1 MISLLADK
9 NIQDYDVIAIQKSWR
24 NFFASISLSSSQNDF
39 HLLYRSRDDIRI
51 CFYVNDQISIESWKI
66 EYSTID
72 LSVLK
77 MIVKEVEEDTK
88 MIRIHN
94 VYNSSLIS
102 YTSKD
107 NSITLSKIMRFIVET
122 LDDHHIL
129 LKNFNL
135 HHFFWND
142 SFRSTQHVATDD
154 LLDIM
159 QNRNLTLTLSKDSIT
174 WKARNSIN
182 IINLTFMTTHLA
194 KRLKHC
200 MTRFD
205 LDQSSNHI
213 FISTKILC
221 DTKSNSS
228 RIARRAWKL
237 IDLNKIK
244 KAMKHALT
252 LQSSI
257 TVREIDFCVNKIQKF
272 LRSIVEMIVSWAIF
286 SRHVKSF
293 WNEQYSAAIKDTR
306 KLRRRWSASRDS
318 HDLTLY
324 MKIND
329 RKQKIIQKTK
339 RVNFRQKI
347 EKIVET
353 LTSLWRLVKWA
364 KNKNHQS
371 REVLKMLILKF
382 NDLTTE
388 TFDEKAKMFKS
399 VFFST
404 SSSIEL
410 DDISRSFYF
419 RFIECSLNITKR
431 KMLKIIRRIV
441 FDKTSNFDEIINKLF
456 KICALIMMQ
465 LLISLF
471 VVCIQ
476 QTYHSKT
483 FKKVNIIT
491 LKKVDKKD
499 YTISK
504 TYRSIALLNIIEKI
518 LKFIMSKKI
527 SWIAKTHRLLLDTFM
542 RCRKKRSIET
552 TLKLFIEQIHIVWE
566 QKTNRVITLLSLN
579 VANVF
584 DTMSHVKLIH
594 DMKKRKISRWIID
607 WISNFLFDR
616 FTILAVNRRV
626 IESFSM
632 QIEISQ
638 KFSLFSILYLFYN
651 VDLLKMCNRFETN
664 TRFLEYVDDVNILI
678 YEKSIEENC
687 RNLERVHKLCERWAI
702 RHEFVFAS
710 IKYELIHFI
719 KNSKKF
725 DMMITIKIDS
735 NTIQSRIDIR
745 ILDVQIDT
753 RLKWDSHVRKIQEKM
768 TKQIM
773 TLTKLSIFIWETIF
787 RKIRML
793 YIFVIRFVLIY
804 DVFVWHMLKNKKS
817 KMINKL
823 AIIQNRCLRSIFE
836 SFRIN

>member
-1 MISLLADK
+1 MIILQYNVRNEKVRTMISLFADK
-9 NIQDYDVIAIQKSWR
+9 NIQDYDVIAIQKFWR
-24 NFFASISLSSSQNDF
+24 NFFAFISLNSDQNDF
-39 HLLYRSRDDIRI
+39 HLLYKSKDDIKI
-51 CFYVNDQISIESWKI
+51 CFYVNDQINIESWKVKHF
-66 EYSTID
+66 TID

-77 MIVKEVEEDTK
+77 MIVKEVEENTK

-102 YTSKD
+102 YTSKN
-107 NSITLSKIMRFIVET
+107 NSFTLSKIMRFIVET

-135 HHFFWND
+135 HHFFWSD
-142 SFRSTQHVATDD
+142 SFRLTQHVATNN
-154 LLDIM
+154 LFDIM
-159 QNRNLTLTLSKDSIT
+159 QNRNLILTLSKDSIT
-174 WKARNSIN
+174 WKVHNSIS
-182 IINLTFMTTHLA
+182 IINLTFMTIYLT

-213 FISTKILC
+213 LISTKILC
-221 DTKSNSS
+221 DTKSNLS
-228 RIARRAWKL
+228 RIARKTWKL

-244 KAMKHALT
+244 KSMKYALT

-257 TVREIDFCVNKIQKF
+257 TVREIDFCANEIQKF
-272 LRSIVEMIVSWAIF
+272 LRLIVEMIVSWTIF
-286 SRHVKSF
+286 NRHVKSF
-293 WNEQYSAAIKDTR
+293 WNEQCSATIKNTR

-318 HDLTLY
+318 HDLTFY
-324 MKIND
+324 IKIND

-364 KNKNHQS
+364 KNKSHQS
-371 REVLKMLILKF
+371 REVLKMLIFKF
-382 NDLTTE
+382 NDLTIK

-404 SSSIEL
+404 SSSIEFN
-410 DDISRSFYF
+410 DISRSFYF
-419 RFIECSLNITKR
+419 RFIECFFSITKR
-431 KMLKIIRRIV
+431 KMLKIIKRIV
-441 FDKTSNFDEIINKLF
+441 FDKILNLDEIINKLL
-456 KICALIMMQ
+456 KICAFIMMQ

-504 TYRSIALLNIIEKI
+504 TYQSIALLNIIEKI

-527 SWIAKTHRLLLDTFM
+527 SWITKTHRLLFDTFM
-542 RCRKKRSIET
+542 RCRKNRSIET
-552 TLKLFIEQIHIVWE
+552 TLKFFIEQIHIVWK
-566 QKTNRVITLLSLN
+566 QKTNRVIILLNLN
-579 VANVF
+579 VTNVF

-594 DMKKRKISRWIID
+594 DMKKKKISRWIID

-616 FTILAVNRRV
+616 FTILAVNRRI

-638 KFSLFSILYLFYN
+638 KFSLFLILYLFYN
-651 VDLLKMCNRFETN
+651 VDLLRMCNKLEMN
-664 TRFLEYVDDVNILI
+664 TRFFEYVDDVNILI
-678 YEKSIEENC
+678 YEKNIEENC
-687 RNLERVHKLCERWAI
+687 RNLERMHKFCER
-702 RHEFVFAS
+702 
-710 IKYELIHFI
+710 L
-719 KNSKKF
+719 N
-725 DMMITIKIDS
+725 DS
-735 NTIQSRIDIR
+735 T
-745 ILDVQIDT
+745 
-753 RLKWDSHVRKIQEKM
+753 
-768 TKQIM
+768 
-773 TLTKLSIFIWETIF
+773 
-787 RKIRML
+787 
-793 YIFVIRFVLIY
+793 
-804 DVFVWHMLKNKKS
+804 
-817 KMINKL
+817 
-823 AIIQNRCLRSIFE
+823 
-836 SFRIN
+836 

>member
-1 MISLLADK
+1 MISLFADK

-39 HLLYRSRDDIRI
+39 HLLYKSRNDIRI
-51 CFYVNDQISIESWKI
+51 CFYVNDQINIENWKV

-94 VYNSSLIS
+94 VYNLSLIS

-107 NSITLSKIMRFIVET
+107 NSFTLSKIMQFIVET
-122 LDDHHIL
+122 FDDHHIL

-135 HHFFWND
+135 HYLFWSD
-142 SFRSTQHVATDD
+142 LSRSTQHVATDD
-154 LLDIM
+154 LFDIM
-159 QNRNLTLTLSKDSIT
+159 QNRNLTLTLSRDSIT
-174 WKARNSIN
+174 WKARSSIS
-182 IINLTFMTTHLA
+182 IIDLTFMTTHLA

-200 MTRFD
+200 MTRSN

-221 DTKSNSS
+221 DTKSNLS
-228 RIARRAWKL
+228 RIARKAWKL

-257 TVREIDFCVNKIQKF
+257 TAREIDFCVNEIQKF
-272 LRSIVEMIVSWAIF
+272 LRSIVEMIVSWAILN
-286 SRHVKSF
+286 RHVKSF
-293 WNEQYSAAIKDTR
+293 WNEQCSAAIKDTR

-353 LTSLWRLVKWA
+353 FTSLWRLVKWT

-371 REVLKMLILKF
+371 REMFKMLILKF
-382 NDLTTE
+382 NDLTIE

-419 RFIECSLNITKR
+419 RSIECSLSITKR
-431 KMLKIIRRIV
+431 KILKIIKRIA
-441 FDKTSNFDEIINKLF
+441 FDKISSLDEIINKLL
-456 KICALIMMQ
+456 KICAFIMMQ

-476 QTYHSKT
+476 QTYHSKA

-527 SWIAKTHRLLLDTFM
+527 SLITKTHRLLFDTFM
-542 RCRKKRSIET
+542 KCRKRRSTET
-552 TLKLFIEQIHIVWE
+552 TLKLLTEQIHIVWE
-566 QKTNRVITLLSLN
+566 QKTNRVIILLSLN

-584 DTMSHVKLIH
+584 DTMSHVRLIH
-594 DMKKRKISRWIID
+594 DMKKKKISRWIID

-616 FTILAVNRRV
+616 FTTFAVNRKM
-626 IESFSM
+626 IESFLM

-638 KFSLFSILYLFYN
+638 KSSFFSILYLFYN
-651 VDLLKMCNRFETN
+651 VDLLKMCNKFETN
-664 TRFLEYVDDVNILI
+664 TKSFEYVDDVNILI

-687 RNLERVHKLCERWAI
+687 RNLEKMHKLCERWTI

-719 KNSKKF
+719 RNSKKF
-725 DMMITIKIDS
+725 DMTITIKIDS

-745 ILDVQIDT
+745 VLDVQIDT

-773 TLTKLSIFIWETIF
+773 ILTKLSIFI
-787 RKIRML
+787 
-793 YIFVIRFVLIY
+793 
-804 DVFVWHMLKNKKS
+804 
-817 KMINKL
+817 
-823 AIIQNRCLRSIFE
+823 
-836 SFRIN
+836 